1 MKFVIPTLFG
11 LEGLTADELR
21 YIGFENVITEN
32 GRVFFDGDFEEM
44 ARANIRCRMGE
55 RGFAPSGTVR
65 G

>member
-11 LEGLTADELR
+11 LEGLTAEELR

-44 ARANIRCRMGE
+44 ARANILKR
-55 RGFAPSGTVR
+55 
-65 G
+65 